1 MEHHLKAG
9 LMAVGLDTYWDQF
22 DGLLDRLIGYNNIIK
37 NRMEEGGNVE
47 VIDAGMVD
55 SVDKAVKAVDMMNS
69 SGIDILFIFVSTYAL
84 SSTIVPVATRTN
96 VPVIMLNLQPTP
108 AIDYA
113 RLNAMGDRGLMTGE
127 WLANCQAC
135 SIPEFCSVFNRA
147 GTRYDIVSGYL
158 DDTEAWTEISRW
170 LMAASVA
177 AGMKSNRMGLL
188 GNYYG
193 GMVDVYT
200 DLRLQSTTFGT
211 HIEILEM
218 SELADLRRQ
227 VTEAD
232 VEAKKAEFASI
243 FDIDPACTPAEIE
256 RAARTSVALDRL
268 VAAHSLGSM
277 AYYYNGTGD
286 PDYENIV
293 TSVIAGNTVL
303 TGRNIPIAGE
313 YEVKN
318 VQAMKIMALLGAGGC
333 FSEFYAVDYSDDI
346 VMLGHDGPAHY
357 LLADDKTRLVP
368 LPVYHGKP
376 GKGLSI
382 QMTVKHGPVTLL
394 SVVEGRDGLSLLV
407 AEGESVEGPVLEI
420 GNINSRYRF
429 DVSAKEFVR
438 RWSMAGPSHH
448 CAIGRGHLADV
459 LEKFA
464 FIIGIPVTKI

>member
-1 MEHHLKAG
+1 
-9 LMAVGLDTYWDQF
+9 
-22 DGLLDRLIGYNNIIK
+22 
-37 NRMEEGGNVE
+37 
-47 VIDAGMVD
+47 
-55 SVDKAVKAVDMMNS
+55 
-69 SGIDILFIFVSTYAL
+69 
-84 SSTIVPVATRTN
+84 
-96 VPVIMLNLQPTP
+96 
-108 AIDYA
+108 
-113 RLNAMGDRGLMTGE
+113 
-127 WLANCQAC
+127 
-135 SIPEFCSVFNRA
+135 
-147 GTRYDIVSGYL
+147 
-158 DDTEAWTEISRW
+158 
-170 LMAASVA
+170 
-177 AGMKSNRMGLL
+177 
-188 GNYYG
+188 
-193 GMVDVYT
+193 
-200 DLRLQSTTFGT
+200 
-211 HIEILEM
+211 
-218 SELADLRRQ
+218 
-227 VTEAD
+227 
-232 VEAKKAEFASI
+232 
-243 FDIDPACTPAEIE
+243 
-256 RAARTSVALDRL
+256 
-268 VAAHSLGSM
+268 M

-459 LEKFA
+459 LKKFA

>member
-243 FDIDPACTPAEIE
+243 FDIDP
-256 RAARTSVALDRL
+256 
-268 VAAHSLGSM
+268 
-277 AYYYNGTGD
+277 
-286 PDYENIV
+286 
-293 TSVIAGNTVL
+293 
-303 TGRNIPIAGE
+303 
-313 YEVKN
+313 
-318 VQAMKIMALLGAGGC
+318 
-333 FSEFYAVDYSDDI
+333 
-346 VMLGHDGPAHY
+346 PAHPP
-357 LLADDKTRLVP
+357 K
-368 LPVYHGKP
+368 
-376 GKGLSI
+376 
-382 QMTVKHGPVTLL
+382 
-394 SVVEGRDGLSLLV
+394 
-407 AEGESVEGPVLEI
+407 
-420 GNINSRYRF
+420 
-429 DVSAKEFVR
+429 
-438 RWSMAGPSHH
+438 
-448 CAIGRGHLADV
+448 
-459 LEKFA
+459 
-464 FIIGIPVTKI
+464 